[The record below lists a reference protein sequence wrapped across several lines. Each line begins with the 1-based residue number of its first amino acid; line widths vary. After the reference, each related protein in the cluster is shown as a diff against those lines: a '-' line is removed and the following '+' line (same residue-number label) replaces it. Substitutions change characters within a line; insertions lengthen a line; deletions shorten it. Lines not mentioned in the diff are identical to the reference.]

1 VAGTLAAAPELRK
14 ETVGTGAD
22 EEKDGGR
29 KRESDGLLLPRAHR
43 VAHVVCAPSDA
54 NTRAQKEALRKILL
68 LIK

>member
-1 VAGTLAAAPELRK
+1 
-14 ETVGTGAD
+14 VGTGAD